1 LLRLPKLITPLLRQG
16 GGVTSG
22 VDGDRKADFALNL
35 RSNQAFSA
43 DVLLL

>member
-1 LLRLPKLITPLLRQG
+1 
-16 GGVTSG
+16 

>member
-1 LLRLPKLITPLLRQG
+1 MPSSAARPANYACFESLAD
-16 GGVTSG
+16 

-35 RSNQAFSA
+35 RSNQSFSA